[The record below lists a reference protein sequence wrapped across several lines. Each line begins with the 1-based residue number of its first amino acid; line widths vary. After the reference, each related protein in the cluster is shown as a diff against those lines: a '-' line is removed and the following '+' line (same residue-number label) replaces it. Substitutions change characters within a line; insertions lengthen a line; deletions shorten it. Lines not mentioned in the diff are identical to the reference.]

1 MAMQLFSKKKIL
13 WTQQG
18 NFRVRNCQS
27 RLKFMTNKIFVVSSI
42 KKHKI
47 RSTPAAT
54 GAWRRSAVEKQQHK
68 SGKKKTDPPYF
79 SVVPGSW
86 QLNSAV
92 VLLCIVATAVLYAG
106 DLRLGFFR
114 IDDQQ
119 YVVSNPW
126 IQGLTWKHL
135 AQILSSPYYLNYS
148 PLHLLSYALDYA
160 VCGLSAY
167 GFHLSS
173 NLWAGVVAGF
183 VYLVALA
190 LTHQRITAVVAAL
203 LFVVHPAH
211 VEAVAWISSRKDLV
225 AAAFVLPCVLAYL
238 KYRQR
243 SAIGWYIVS
252 LLLFLFAL
260 LGKLSVAAFPAV
272 LVVFDLVL
280 EKRPLSRSVIDK
292 IPFLIVTA
300 IVALAVQH
308 AQPGTGLQADLA
320 MHAKAFIQSLWLL
333 TGLGTYVIYRVPPA
347 LGSSLFQLIGLGI
360 LLALFVLPW
369 LLRKRYPVATVSI
382 YWILFTYLPTQV
394 LPFSY
399 PVADRYLFLPSVG
412 AVILI
417 AWLLIK
423 ATDHLPRWKVAAAT
437 TLVAA
442 VGFIWLTKTIDYLS
456 EWRDPR
462 SVWFAATR
470 KSDDF
475 HLYYELGW
483 EYFEKAASFGTKRRN
498 APLPPEEA
506 KHYASVVW
514 NNDPRFPQLLSELAH
529 DRHNGPIENA
539 FKEYLQTKAG
549 ENFDYALA
557 RKGEHLTPVLFF
569 SRGVFFVDK
578 DDMQSAKKEFLAE
591 LDEAS
596 SLPDSEARQEPLIS
610 AYYNLAVVEERLGH
624 SKEALS
630 WIRLAEQQ
638 QDKLG
643 RIVIPGLT
651 ASRQQL
657 ESKMATL
664 PHE

>member
-1 MAMQLFSKKKIL
+1 M
-13 WTQQG
+13 
-18 NFRVRNCQS
+18 
-27 RLKFMTNKIFVVSSI
+27 SSI

-47 RSTPAAT
+47 RSAPAAT
-54 GAWRRSAVEKQQHK
+54 AASRRSTGEKQQRK
-68 SGKKKTDPPYF
+68 SGKRKTDPPCVP
-79 SVVPGSW
+79 VVPDSW
-86 QLNSAV
+86 QLNSGI

-106 DLRLGFFR
+106 DLSLGFFR

-126 IQGLTWKHL
+126 IQGLTLKHL

-160 VCGLSAY
+160 VGGLNAY
-167 GFHLSS
+167 AFHLSN

-190 LTHQRITAVVAAL
+190 LTQQRTTAIVAAL

-225 AAAFVLPCVLAYL
+225 AAAFVLTCVLAYL

-243 SAIGWYIVS
+243 GAMGWYIVS

-272 LVVFDLVL
+272 LVVLDLVL
-280 EKRPLSRSVIDK
+280 EKRPLRRSIIDK
-292 IPFLIVTA
+292 IPFLLLA
-300 IVALAVQH
+300 ALIAVGVQR
-308 AQPGTGLQADLA
+308 AQPSTGLQPDLA
-320 MHAKAFIQSLWLL
+320 THAKAFVQTLWLL
-333 TGLGTYVIYRVPPA
+333 TGLGSYVIYRVPPEA
-347 LGSSLFQLIGLGI
+347 GDSLPQFVGLGI
-360 LLALFVLPW
+360 LVALFLFPW
-369 LLRKRYPVATVSI
+369 LLRKRYPIATVSI
-382 YWILFTYLPTQV
+382 YWILFTYFPTQV

-412 AVILI
+412 AVLLI

-437 TLVAA
+437 TLVAT
-442 VGFIWLTKTIDYLS
+442 VSFIWLTKTVDYLS

-462 SVWFAATR
+462 SVWFAAIR
-470 KSDDF
+470 KSDDV

-483 EYFEKAASFGTKRRN
+483 EYREKAASFGIHRRN

-506 KHYASVVW
+506 KHYASAVW
-514 NNDPRFPQLLSELAH
+514 NDDPRLPQLLAELADNQH
-529 DRHNGPIENA
+529 SGPVENE
-539 FKEYLQTKAG
+539 FREHLLSKAS
-549 ENFDYALA
+549 ENFDEAA
-557 RKGEHLTPVLFF
+557 TRKGAHIMPDLFL
-569 SRGVFFVDK
+569 SRGVCFLDK
-578 DDMQSAKKEFLAE
+578 GDMESAKKEFLAGV
-591 LDEAS
+591 DEAS
-596 SLPDSEARQEPLIS
+596 ALPYSEGQQEALI
-610 AYYNLAVVEERLGH
+610 ACHYNLAVAEQGLGQ

-630 WIRLAEQQ
+630 WIRLAEEE

-643 RIVIPGLT
+643 RTVIPELT

>member
-1 MAMQLFSKKKIL
+1 MPPIKK
-13 WTQQG
+13 
-18 NFRVRNCQS
+18 
-27 RLKFMTNKIFVVSSI
+27 NKI
-42 KKHKI
+42 
-47 RSTPAAT
+47 RAAPEAT
-54 GAWRRSAVEKQQHK
+54 AASQRSAARKRQYK
-68 SGKKKTDPPYF
+68 PGKRTPDLPYV

-86 QLNSAV
+86 QLNGGI

-106 DLRLGFFR
+106 DLHLGFFR

-135 AQILSSPYYLNYS
+135 AQVLSSPYYLNYS

-160 VCGLSAY
+160 VGGLNAY
-167 GFHLSS
+167 AFHLSS
-173 NLWAGVVAGF
+173 NLWAGVVAGL

-190 LTHQRITAVVAAL
+190 LTQQRITAVVAAL

-225 AAAFVLPCVLAYL
+225 AAAFVLPSVLTYL

-243 SAIGWYIVS
+243 GAIAWYIVS

-260 LGKLSVAAFPAV
+260 LGKLSVAAFPVV
-272 LVVFDLVL
+272 LVVLDLVL
-280 EKRPLSRSVIDK
+280 EKRPLSRSIIDK
-292 IPFLIVTA
+292 IPFLVLA
-300 IVALAVQH
+300 ALVAVAVQH
-308 AQPGTGLQADLA
+308 AQPGTGLQPDLA
-320 MHAKAFIQSLWLL
+320 MHAKAFAQSLWLL
-333 TGLGTYVIYRVPPA
+333 TGLENYVIYHVPPA
-347 LGSSLFQLIGLGI
+347 PGGTLSQLVWLGI
-360 LLALFVLPW
+360 LLGLFVLPL

-399 PVADRYLFLPSVG
+399 PVTDRYLLLPSVG

-417 AWLLIK
+417 AWLLMK
-423 ATDHLPRWKVAAAT
+423 ATDRLHRWKVAAAT
-437 TLVAA
+437 TLVTA
-442 VGFIWLTKTIDYLS
+442 VSFIWLTKTIDYLS

-470 KSDDF
+470 KSDDV

-483 EYFEKAASFGTKRRN
+483 EYREKAASFGMHPRN

-514 NNDPRFPQLLSELAH
+514 KDDPRFPKLLAELAENQH
-529 DRHNGPIENA
+529 SGPVEKA
-539 FKEYLQTKAG
+539 FKEYLLAKAG
-549 ENFDYALA
+549 ENFDEAVT
-557 RKGEHLTPVLFF
+557 RKAAHIMPDLFL
-569 SRGVFFVDK
+569 SRGVYFLDK
-578 DDMQSAKKEFLAE
+578 GDMQSAKKEFLAG

-596 SLPDSEARQEPLIS
+596 GLPYSEGQQEALI
-610 AYYNLAVVEERLGH
+610 ACHYNLAVAEQGLGH

-630 WIRLAEQQ
+630 WIRLAEEE

-643 RIVIPGLT
+643 RTVLPEITP
-651 ASRQQL
+651 ARQKL
-657 ESKMATL
+657 ESIATT
-664 PHE
+664 PP

>member
-1 MAMQLFSKKKIL
+1 
-13 WTQQG
+13 
-18 NFRVRNCQS
+18 
-27 RLKFMTNKIFVVSSI
+27 
-42 KKHKI
+42 
-47 RSTPAAT
+47 
-54 GAWRRSAVEKQQHK
+54 
-68 SGKKKTDPPYF
+68 
-79 SVVPGSW
+79 VVPGSW
-86 QLNSAV
+86 QLNSGIV
-92 VLLCIVATAVLYAG
+92 VLCIVATAVLYAG

-135 AQILSSPYYLNYS
+135 AHILSSPYYLNYS
-148 PLHLLSYALDYA
+148 PLHLLSYTLDYA
-160 VCGLSAY
+160 VGGLNAY
-167 GFHLSS
+167 AFHLSN

-183 VYLVALA
+183 VYLVGLA
-190 LTHQRITAVVAAL
+190 ITQQRTTAIVAAL

-243 SAIGWYIVS
+243 CAIGWYIAS
-252 LLLFLFAL
+252 LFLFLFAL

-272 LVVFDLVL
+272 LVVLDQVV
-280 EKRPLSRSVIDK
+280 EKRPLRRSIIDK
-292 IPFLIVTA
+292 IPFLLLA
-300 IVALAVQH
+300 ALVAVGVQQ
-308 AQPGTGLQADLA
+308 AQPSTGLQPDLA
-320 MHAKAFIQSLWLL
+320 THAKAFVQTLWLL
-333 TGLGTYVIYRVPPA
+333 TGLGNYVIYRVPPEA
-347 LGSSLFQLIGLGI
+347 GGSLSQLVGLGI
-360 LLALFVLPW
+360 LFALFLFPW

-423 ATDHLPRWKVAAAT
+423 ATDRLPRWKVAAAT

-442 VGFIWLTKTIDYLS
+442 VSFIWLAKTVDYLS

-462 SVWFAATR
+462 SVWFGATR
-470 KSDDF
+470 KSDDV

-483 EYFEKAASFGTKRRN
+483 EYREKAASFGIHRRN

-514 NNDPRFPQLLSELAH
+514 KDDPRLPQLLAELADNQH
-529 DRHNGPIENA
+529 SGPAEKE
-539 FKEYLQTKAG
+539 FKEHLLSKAT
-549 ENFDYALA
+549 ENFDEAVT
-557 RKGEHLTPVLFF
+557 RKGAHIMPDLFL
-569 SRGVFFVDK
+569 SRGVCYLDK
-578 DDMQSAKKEFLAE
+578 GDLQSAKKEFLAGV
-591 LDEAS
+591 DEAS
-596 SLPDSEARQEPLIS
+596 ALPYSEGQQEALI
-610 AYYNLAVVEERLGH
+610 ACHYNLTVAEQGLGH

-630 WIRLAEQQ
+630 WIRLAEEE

-643 RIVIPGLT
+643 RTVLPEIT
-651 ASRQQL
+651 AARQKL
-657 ESKMATL
+657 ESIAIPPL
-664 PHE
+664 N

>member
-1 MAMQLFSKKKIL
+1 
-13 WTQQG
+13 
-18 NFRVRNCQS
+18 
-27 RLKFMTNKIFVVSSI
+27 VSSI

-47 RSTPAAT
+47 RSAPSAA
-54 GAWRRSAVEKQQHK
+54 AASRRSTVEKQQHK
-68 SGKKKTDPPYF
+68 SRKRKTDPPWF
-79 SVVPGSW
+79 FVVPGSW
-86 QLNSAV
+86 QLNSGIV
-92 VLLCIVATAVLYAG
+92 VLCIVATAVLYAG

-135 AQILSSPYYLNYS
+135 AHILSSPYYLNYS
-148 PLHLLSYALDYA
+148 PLHLLSYTLDYA
-160 VCGLSAY
+160 VGGLNAY
-167 GFHLSS
+167 AFHLSN

-183 VYLVALA
+183 VYLVGLA
-190 LTHQRITAVVAAL
+190 ITQQRTTAIVAAL

-243 SAIGWYIVS
+243 CAIGWYIAS
-252 LLLFLFAL
+252 LFLFLFAL

-272 LVVFDLVL
+272 LVVLDQVV
-280 EKRPLSRSVIDK
+280 EKRPLRRSIIDK
-292 IPFLIVTA
+292 IPFLLLA
-300 IVALAVQH
+300 AWVAVGVQQ
-308 AQPGTGLQADLA
+308 AQPSTGLQPDLA
-320 MHAKAFIQSLWLL
+320 THAKAFVQTLWLL
-333 TGLGTYVIYRVPPA
+333 TGLGSYVIYRVPPEA
-347 LGSSLFQLIGLGI
+347 GGSLSQFVGLGI
-360 LLALFVLPW
+360 LFALFLFPW

-423 ATDHLPRWKVAAAT
+423 ATDRLPRWKVAAAT

-442 VGFIWLTKTIDYLS
+442 VSFIWLAKTVDYLS

-462 SVWFAATR
+462 SVWFDATR
-470 KSDDF
+470 KSDDV

-483 EYFEKAASFGTKRRN
+483 EYREKAASFGIHRRN

-506 KHYASVVW
+506 KHYASLVW
-514 NNDPRFPQLLSELAH
+514 KDDPRLPQLLAELTDNQHSE
-529 DRHNGPIENA
+529 PVEKE
-539 FKEYLQTKAG
+539 FKEHLLSKAT
-549 ENFDYALA
+549 ENFDEAVT
-557 RKGEHLTPVLFF
+557 RKGAHIMPDLFL
-569 SRGVFFVDK
+569 SRGVCYLDK
-578 DDMQSAKKEFLAE
+578 GDLQSAKKEFLAGV
-591 LDEAS
+591 DEAS
-596 SLPDSEARQEPLIS
+596 ALPYSEGQQEALI
-610 AYYNLAVVEERLGH
+610 ACHYNLAVAEQGLGH

-630 WIRLAEQQ
+630 WIRLAEEE
-638 QDKLG
+638 QDELG
-643 RIVIPGLT
+643 RTVLPEIT
-651 ASRQQL
+651 AARQKL
-657 ESKMATL
+657 ESIAIPPL
-664 PHE
+664 N